1 MKQSPLRVPY
11 EPVEV
16 TAAPSANRRV
26 LSKQRTRAKVLEAA
40 RALFIERGYEA
51 ATVRDIARRAD
62 MSTGAVFA
70 NFQDKSDLFE
80 AVIAD
85 DFDRVAEAMR
95 EVAAKPQGDLGER
108 LSDIFA
114 AGYAYYAD
122 SLPLVQATVSQSWL
136 RPLNAELRGR
146 AALKVLLGIVGDAL
160 REAARRNEI
169 RQDFDVRLAS
179 EMLWD
184 AYLANFR
191 RAIYD
196 GWSLETLRARLSD
209 QIAIVLAGLKTR

>member
-1 MKQSPLRVPY
+1 M
-11 EPVEV
+11 
-16 TAAPSANRRV
+16 
-26 LSKQRTRAKVLEAA
+26 RTRQKVLDAA
-40 RALFIERGYEA
+40 RALFIERGYDA
-51 ATVRDIARRAD
+51 STVRDIARRAG

-80 AVIAD
+80 AVVVD
-85 DFDRVAEAMR
+85 DFERVAERMR
-95 EVAAKPQGDLGER
+95 AA
-108 LSDIFA
+108 A
-114 AGYAYYAD
+114 AVQAPLDQKLVSVLASGYDYYAD
-122 SLPLVQATVSQSWL
+122 SLPLVQATVAQSWL

-146 AALKVLLGIVGDAL
+146 AALKVLLGIVGDTL
-160 REAARRNEI
+160 RESARAGEI
-169 RQDFDVRLAS
+169 RQDFDVRLVS

-209 QIAIVLAGLKTR
+209 QVGIVLAGLKAK